1 MPMDV
6 LLERVA
12 GLDVHKRSVTA
23 CVRTPGSGR
32 QRREDK
38 RTFPTYSG
46 DLGRLRDWLK
56 SEGVTDV
63 AMEATGVFWKP
74 VWHALEGGFGLLLV
88 NARHVKMIP
97 GRKTDVNDAAWLAQL
112 LECGLLRGSF
122 IPPPEIRR
130 LRDLTRYRKRLVQ
143 DRTREGQRVEKV
155 LEDAGI
161 KLASVASRT
170 LGVSGR
176 AMIDR
181 LIAGERDP
189 EVLAALALK
198 RLRYRIDDLEQ
209 ALVGRFDDHHATM
222 LKLHLAHVDQ
232 LTTTITDLDQ
242 RIDEAMASF
251 TAQRDRLM
259 TIPGVAKTT
268 AEVIIAEVG
277 VDMSRFPTAAH
288 LASWTGLCPGNNE
301 SAGKHRSGRTTRG
314 SVWLR
319 DVITQ
324 AAWAAA
330 RTKDSY
336 LSAQFWRLAGR
347 IGQRKAAV
355 AVAHSIIVAIWHILH
370 DDVDFQ
376 DLGADY
382 FVRRLDPERT
392 QRRLVRQLQALGLT
406 VTVEPAA

>member
-1 MPMDV
+1 MDV
-6 LLERVA
+6 MVERVA
-12 GLDVHKRSVTA
+12 GLDVHKRSVTG
-23 CVRTPGSGR
+23 CVRTPGPTGE
-32 QRREDK
+32 RREDK
-38 RTFPTYSG
+38 RTFPTFSG
-46 DLGRLRDWLK
+46 DLQRLREWLVG
-56 SEGVTDV
+56 EGVTHV

-74 VWHALEGGFGLLLV
+74 VWHELEGHVELLLV
-88 NARHVKMIP
+88 NAKHVKMIP
-97 GRKTDVNDAAWLAQL
+97 GRKTDVADAAWLAQL

-143 DRTREGQRVEKV
+143 DRTRETQRVEKV

-189 EVLAALALK
+189 AVLADLALK
-198 RLRYRIDDLEQ
+198 RLRYRLDDLEQ
-209 ALVGRFDDHHATM
+209 ALVGRFEQHHAAM
-222 LKLHLAHVDQ
+222 LALHLGHVDE
-232 LTTTITDLDQ
+232 LTATITELDQ
-242 RIDEAMASF
+242 RIEGAMAGF
-251 TAQRDRLM
+251 AGQRDRLM
-259 TIPGVAKTT
+259 TIPGVAKIT

-288 LASWTGLCPGNNE
+288 LASWTGFCPGNNE
-301 SAGKHRSGRTTRG
+301 SAGKRRSGRTTRG

-355 AVAHSIIVAIWHILH
+355 AVAHSIIVAIWHMLR
-370 DDVDFQ
+370 DGTDFQ
-376 DLGADY
+376 DLGPDY
-382 FVRRLDPERT
+382 FTCRIDPERR
-392 QRRLVRQLQALGLT
+392 QRRLVRQLEALGLA

>member
-1 MPMDV
+1 MDV
-6 LLERVA
+6 MLERVA

-23 CVRTPGSGR
+23 CVRTPGPAERHG
-32 QRREDK
+32 EK
-38 RTFPTYSG
+38 RTFPTYSR
-46 DLGRLRDWLK
+46 DLERLREWL
-56 SEGVTDV
+56 ETEAVTHV

-74 VWHALEGGFGLLLV
+74 VWHELEGHFELLLV
-88 NARHVKMIP
+88 NAKHVKMIP
-97 GRKTDVNDAAWLAQL
+97 GRKTDVADAAWLAQL

-143 DRTREGQRVEKV
+143 DRTRETQRVEKV

-189 EVLAALALK
+189 AVLADLALK

-209 ALVGRFDDHHATM
+209 ALVGRFDDHHAAM
-222 LKLHLAHVDQ
+222 LEFHLGHIDG
-232 LTTTITDLDQ
+232 LTATIAELDG
-242 RIDEAMASF
+242 RIEDAMASYVG
-251 TAQRDRLM
+251 QRDRLT
-259 TIPGVAKTT
+259 TIPGVARIT
-268 AEVIIAEVG
+268 AEVIVAEIG
-277 VDMSRFPTAAH
+277 VDMSRFPTAGH
-288 LASWTGLCPGNNE
+288 LASWTGFCPGNNE
-301 SAGKHRSGRTTRG
+301 SAGKRRSGRTTRG

-330 RTKDSY
+330 RTKDNY

-355 AVAHSIIVAIWHILH
+355 AVAHSIIVAVWHMLH
-370 DDVDFQ
+370 DDTDFA
-376 DLGADY
+376 DLGPDY
-382 FVRRLDPERT
+382 FTRRLDPERT
-392 QRRLVRQLQALGLT
+392 QRRLVRQLENLGLT

>member
-1 MPMDV
+1 MDV
-6 LLERVA
+6 MLERVA
-12 GLDVHKRSVTA
+12 GLDVHKRSVTG
-23 CVRTPGSGR
+23 CVRTPGPSEK
-32 QRREDK
+32 RREDK

-46 DLGRLRDWLK
+46 DLARLRAWLE
-56 SEGVTDV
+56 SEAVTHV

-74 VWHALEGGFGLLLV
+74 VWHTLEGAFELLLV
-88 NARHVKMIP
+88 NAKHVKMIP
-97 GRKTDVNDAAWLAQL
+97 GRKTDVADAAWLAQL

-143 DRTREGQRVEKV
+143 DRIREGQRVEKA

-189 EVLAALALK
+189 ELLADLALK

-209 ALVGRFDDHHATM
+209 ALVGRFSDHHARM
-222 LKLHLAHVDQ
+222 LRFHLAHYDQ
-232 LTTTITDLDQ
+232 LTTAIGDLD
-242 RIDEAMASF
+242 RHIDAAMASF
-251 TAQRDRLM
+251 AGQRDRLT
-259 TIPGVAKTT
+259 TIPGVARIT

-301 SAGKHRSGRTTRG
+301 SAGKHRTGRTTRG
-314 SVWLR
+314 NIWLR

-324 AAWAAA
+324 SAWAAA

-370 DDVDFQ
+370 DDVDFV
-376 DLGADY
+376 DLGRDY
-382 FVRRLDPERT
+382 FVRRIDPERT
-392 QRRLVRQLQALGLT
+392 QRRLVSQLEALGLT
-406 VTVEPAA
+406 VTVQPAA

>member
-1 MPMDV
+1 MEV

-12 GLDVHKRSVTA
+12 GLDVHKRSLTA
-23 CVRTPGSGR
+23 CVRTPGPGR
-32 QRREDK
+32 KRREDK
-38 RTFPTYSG
+38 RTFPTYSE
-46 DLGRLRDWLK
+46 DLRRLRSWLE

-74 VWHALEGGFGLLLV
+74 VWHALEGGFELLLV
-88 NARHVKMIP
+88 NAKHVKMIP
-97 GRKTDVNDAAWLAQL
+97 GRKTDVADAAWLAQL

-176 AMIDR
+176 AMIER

-189 EVLAALALK
+189 EALADLALK

-209 ALVGRFDDHHATM
+209 ALVGHLDEHHVRMLRFQ
-222 LKLHLAHVDQ
+222 LAHYDQ
-232 LTTTITDLDQ
+232 LTVAIGELD
-242 RIDEAMASF
+242 RHVEEAIAAF
-251 TAQRDRLM
+251 AVQRDRLM
-259 TIPGVAKTT
+259 TIPGVAKIT

-277 VDMSRFPTAAH
+277 VDMSHFPTAAH

-330 RTKDSY
+330 RTKESY
-336 LSAQFWRLAGR
+336 LAAQFWRLAGR

-370 DDVDFQ
+370 DDTDFQ
-376 DLGADY
+376 DLGPDY
-382 FVRRLDPERT
+382 FVRRTDPERT
-392 QRRLVRQLQALGLT
+392 QRRLVRQLEALGLT

>member
-1 MPMDV
+1 MDV
-6 LLERVA
+6 MLERVA

-23 CVRTPGSGR
+23 CVRTPDPAG
-32 QRREDK
+32 QRHGEK
-38 RTFPTYSG
+38 RTFPTYSR
-46 DLGRLRDWLK
+46 DLGRLREWLVA
-56 SEGVTDV
+56 EGVTHV

-74 VWHALEGGFGLLLV
+74 LWHTLEGSFELLLV
-88 NARHVKMIP
+88 NAKHVKMIP
-97 GRKTDVNDAAWLAQL
+97 GRKTDVADAAWLAQL

-176 AMIDR
+176 AMIER

-189 EVLAALALK
+189 EVLADLALK

-209 ALVGRFDDHHATM
+209 ALVGRFDQHHATM
-222 LKLHLAHVDQ
+222 LGLHLGHYDQ
-232 LTTTITDLDQ
+232 LTDTIGELD
-242 RIDEAMASF
+242 RCIDAAMAAF
-251 TAQRDRLM
+251 VVQRDRLM
-259 TIPGVAKTT
+259 TIPGVARIT
-268 AEVIIAEVG
+268 AEVIIAEIG

-288 LASWTGLCPGNNE
+288 LASWTGFCPGNNE
-301 SAGKHRSGRTTRG
+301 SAGKRRSGRTTRG

-330 RTKDSY
+330 RTKDNY

-355 AVAHSIIVAIWHILH
+355 AVAHSIIVAVWHMLH
-370 DDVDFQ
+370 DNTDFA
-376 DLGADY
+376 DLGPDY
-382 FVRRLDPERT
+382 FTRRLDPERT
-392 QRRLVRQLQALGLT
+392 QRRLVRQLENLGLT

>member
-1 MPMDV
+1 MDV
-6 LLERVA
+6 MLERVA

-23 CVRTPGSGR
+23 CVRTSRPAGERG
-32 QRREDK
+32 EEK

-46 DLGRLRDWLK
+46 DLERLREWLAG
-56 SEGVTDV
+56 EGVTHV

-74 VWHALEGGFGLLLV
+74 VWHELEGHVELLLV
-88 NARHVKMIP
+88 NAKHVKMIP
-97 GRKTDVNDAAWLAQL
+97 GRKTDVADAAWLAQL

-122 IPPPEIRR
+122 VPPRDIRR

-143 DRTREGQRVEKV
+143 DRTRETQRVEKV

-189 EVLAALALK
+189 SVLADLALK
-198 RLRYRIDDLEQ
+198 RLRYRLDDLEQ
-209 ALVGRFDDHHATM
+209 ALVGRFEQHHAAM
-222 LKLHLAHVDQ
+222 LVLHLGHVDQ
-232 LTTTITDLDQ
+232 LTATIAELDG
-242 RIDEAMASF
+242 RIDAAMVDFAG
-251 TAQRDRLM
+251 QRDRLM
-259 TIPGVAKTT
+259 TIPGVAKIT
-268 AEVIIAEVG
+268 AEVIIAEIG
-277 VDMSRFPTAAH
+277 VDMSRFPTAGH
-288 LASWTGLCPGNNE
+288 LASWTGFCPGNNE
-301 SAGKHRSGRTTRG
+301 SAGKRRSGRTTRG

-336 LSAQFWRLAGR
+336 LYAQFWRLAGR

-355 AVAHSIIVAIWHILH
+355 AVAHSIIVAIWHMLS
-370 DDVDFQ
+370 DDTDYQ
-376 DLGADY
+376 DLGPDY
-382 FVRRLDPERT
+382 FTRRMDPERA
-392 QRRLVRQLQALGLT
+392 QRRLVRQLEALGLA

>member
-1 MPMDV
+1 MDV
-6 LLERVA
+6 MLKRVA
-12 GLDVHKRSVTA
+12 GLDVHKRSVTV
-23 CVRTPGSGR
+23 CVRTPGPGGK
-32 QRREDK
+32 RREDK
-38 RTFPTYSG
+38 RTFATYTG
-46 DLGRLRDWLK
+46 DLQQLRSWLE
-56 SEGVTDV
+56 SEAVTHV

-74 VWHALEGGFGLLLV
+74 LWHSSEGGFELLLV
-88 NARHVKMIP
+88 NAQHVKMIP
-97 GRKTDVNDAAWLAQL
+97 GRKTDASDAAWLAQL

-189 EVLAALALK
+189 ELLADLALK

-209 ALVGRFDDHHATM
+209 ALVGRFDEHHATM
-222 LKLHLAHVDQ
+222 LRLHLGHYDQ
-232 LTTTITDLDQ
+232 LTATIRDLDG
-242 RIDEAMASF
+242 RIDTVMVAFAG
-251 TAQRDRLM
+251 QRDRLM
-259 TIPGVAKTT
+259 TIPGVAKIT
-268 AEVIIAEVG
+268 AEVIVAEVG

-301 SAGKHRSGRTTRG
+301 SAGKHRTGRTTRG

-355 AVAHSIIVAIWHILH
+355 AVAHSIIVAIWHILR
-370 DDVDFQ
+370 DDTDFA
-376 DLGADY
+376 DLGPDY

-392 QRRLVRQLQALGLT
+392 QRRLVRQLEALGLT
-406 VTVEPAA
+406 ITVEPAA

>member
-1 MPMDV
+1 MDV
-6 LLERVA
+6 LLDRVA

-32 QRREDK
+32 KRRREEK
-38 RTFPTYSG
+38 RTFATYSG
-46 DLGRLRDWLK
+46 DLGRLREWLVA
-56 SEGVTDV
+56 EGVTDV
-63 AMEATGVFWKP
+63 AMESTGVFWKP
-74 VWHALEGGFGLLLV
+74 VWHVLEGSFELLLV

-97 GRKTDVNDAAWLAQL
+97 GRKTDVADAAWLAQL

-143 DRTREGQRVEKV
+143 DRTRETQRVEKV

-176 AMIDR
+176 AMIER

-189 EVLAALALK
+189 EVLADLALK
-198 RLRYRIDDLEQ
+198 RLRHRIDDLEA
-209 ALVGRFDDHHATM
+209 ALVGRFDQHHATM
-222 LKLHLAHVDQ
+222 LEFHLAHVDQ
-232 LTTTITDLDQ
+232 LTATIGELDR
-242 RIDEAMASF
+242 RIDEAIGAF
-251 TAQRDRLM
+251 AAQRDRLM
-259 TIPGVAKTT
+259 TIPGIAKIT
-268 AEVIIAEVG
+268 AEVVIAEVG
-277 VDMSRFPTAAH
+277 VDMSRFPTAGH
-288 LASWTGLCPGNNE
+288 LASWTGFCPGNNE

-314 SVWLR
+314 SIWLR

-324 AAWAAA
+324 SAWAAA

-336 LSAQFWRLAGR
+336 LSAQSWRLAGR

-370 DDVDFQ
+370 DDTDFQ
-376 DLGADY
+376 DLGPDY
-382 FVRRLDPERT
+382 FVRRLDPQRT
-392 QRRLVRQLQALGLT
+392 QRRLIRQLEALGLI

>member
-1 MPMDV
+1 MDV
-6 LLERVA
+6 MLERVA
-12 GLDVHKRSVTA
+12 GLDVHKRSVTG
-23 CVRTPGSGR
+23 CVRTPGPSGK
-32 QRREDK
+32 RREDK

-46 DLGRLRDWLK
+46 DLARLRAWLE
-56 SEGVTDV
+56 SEAVTHV

-74 VWHALEGGFGLLLV
+74 VWHTLEGAFELLLV
-88 NARHVKMIP
+88 NAKHVKMIP
-97 GRKTDVNDAAWLAQL
+97 GRKTDVADAAWLAQL

-143 DRTREGQRVEKV
+143 DRIREGQRVEKA

-189 EVLAALALK
+189 ELLADLALK

-209 ALVGRFDDHHATM
+209 ALVGRFSDHHARM
-222 LKLHLAHVDQ
+222 LRFHLAHYDQ
-232 LTTTITDLDQ
+232 LTTAIGDLD
-242 RIDEAMASF
+242 RHIDAAMASF
-251 TAQRDRLM
+251 AGQRDRLT
-259 TIPGVAKTT
+259 TIPGVARIT

-301 SAGKHRSGRTTRG
+301 SAGKHRTGRTTRG
-314 SVWLR
+314 NIWLR

-324 AAWAAA
+324 SAWAAA

-370 DDVDFQ
+370 DDVDFV
-376 DLGADY
+376 DLGRDY
-382 FVRRLDPERT
+382 FVRRIDPERT
-392 QRRLVRQLQALGLT
+392 QRRLVSQLEALGLT
-406 VTVEPAA
+406 VTVQPAA